1 MLNSPPLPST
11 TEPTDNDD
19 DVDAVVR
26 AGPKGAIAVAGIATL
41 IVLAIWLAFY
51 FFVFVPRGVPA

>member
-1 MLNSPPLPST
+1 MLNSPPKT
-11 TEPTDNDD
+11 TEPRPNDD

>member
-11 TEPTDNDD
+11 TEPTQDD
-19 DVDAVVR
+19 DAVNAVVR

-51 FFVFVPRGVPA
+51 FLVFVPRGVPA

>member
-1 MLNSPPLPST
+1 MLNSPPKT
-11 TEPTDNDD
+11 TKPRHD

-26 AGPKGAIAVAGIATL
+26 AGPKGAIAVAGVATL

-51 FFVFVPRGVPA
+51 FLVFVPRGVPS

>member
-1 MLNSPPLPST
+1 MLISPPKT
-11 TEPTDNDD
+11 TEPRHD

-26 AGPKGAIAVAGIATL
+26 AGPKGAIAVAGVATL

-51 FFVFVPRGVPA
+51 FLVFVPRGVPA

>member
-1 MLNSPPLPST
+1 MLNSPSTQPSIQ
-11 TEPTDNDD
+11 EPTHEN
-19 DVDAVVR
+19 VDAVVR

-51 FFVFVPRGVPA
+51 LFVFVPRGVPA